1 MERVSTMNAS
11 SPSVSSFPNHLD
23 IGTDTPPKPGQPQG
37 GGHPGPYRTAQF
49 LDQLAPYLK
58 PNVALG
64 GTRFPEAHIP
74 HYTAGMRANAHYFS
88 HPKWMEDW
96 LHCVHRYPELRERWH
111 AAIGSVED
119 KVIVD
124 IGCGPGN
131 LLATLG
137 DKPRVAI
144 GIDIAPGSLELAIG
158 MGYVPLLADAHD
170 LPLRSGI
177 ADVVA
182 INGSLHHCDD
192 MTRVLAEAARLVR
205 PAGHLV
211 IDHDPQQSA
220 WAFRGLALLSWRLRL
235 PIYRWLRRGGH
246 TSADNE
252 QYWALATELHHRPGD
267 GVTEKLLRT
276 ALEPRG
282 FDVDIYPHSHHVG
295 REVLSGETGRA
306 PLKLRIAQR
315 LSGIDPDSDAAALSL
330 LCVATR
336 R

>member
-1 MERVSTMNAS
+1 MERVSTMNAY
-11 SPSVSSFPNHLD
+11 SPSVCSLPNERPLSKSERQRTE
-23 IGTDTPPKPGQPQG
+23 GPPGEGEQTAF
-37 GGHPGPYRTAQF
+37 RTAEF
-49 LDQLAPYLK
+49 FERLAPFLK
-58 PNVALG
+58 PNALAG
-64 GTRFPEAHIP
+64 GTRYPEARIP
-74 HYTAGMRANAHYFS
+74 HYTPGMRANAHYFS
-88 HPKWMEDW
+88 HPRWMDDW
-96 LHCVHRYPELRERWH
+96 LHAVHRYPELRDRWH
-111 AAIGSVED
+111 AAIGPVDD
-119 KVIVD
+119 KVLVD

-137 DKPRVAI
+137 DKPSIAI
-144 GIDIAPGSLELAIG
+144 GVDIAPGSLELAIG

-170 LPLRSGI
+170 LPLKSGI
-177 ADVVA
+177 ADVVG

-192 MTRVLAEAARLVR
+192 MSRVLAEAARLVR
-205 PAGHLV
+205 PGGHLV

-220 WAFRGLALLSWRLRL
+220 WAFRGLALLSWRMRL

-246 TSADNE
+246 CSADNE

-276 ALEPRG
+276 SLETLG
-282 FDVDIYPHSHHVG
+282 FDVAIYPHSHHVG
-295 REVLSGETGRA
+295 REVLNGQTGRA

-315 LSGIDPDSDAAALSL
+315 LSGIDPDSNAAALSL